1 MQDTRTTANVAPDSA
16 APATPPPAGKNTQL
30 REWLARRV
38 EISIPGWAL
47 ALGVILLLLVAL
59 D

>member
-1 MQDTRTTANVAPDSA
+1 MQDTRTTTGVAPDTA
-16 APATPPPAGKNTQL
+16 EPATPPPAGTTTQL

-47 ALGVILLLLVAL
+47 ALGVILLLIVAL